1 MQGVGCNTFI
11 LTAFPKKKKIFD
23 VHSIA
28 SMQSYGIH
36 TVPCILDNYLNI
48 IQFYSAKNFIDFMYY
63 HWSIRYHRSDRMPF
77 CNRSSDVLQRS
88 YGVIEEIIL
97 CVATHH
103 MIWCRDLWC
112 VAKEHTKS
120 WKKNMGS
127 FKSFLWSFKR
137 LFWVLQVFKWNR
149 LEVLETQRHRD
160 TETVTG
166 THRYKNH
173 TDMKTH

>member
-1 MQGVGCNTFI
+1 M
-11 LTAFPKKKKIFD
+11 
-23 VHSIA
+23 H
-28 SMQSYGIH
+28 
-36 TVPCILDNYLNI
+36 YL
-48 IQFYSAKNFIDFMYY
+48 
-63 HWSIRYHRSDRMPF
+63 WSIRYHQNNRMP
-77 CNRSSDVLQRS
+77 CYKRSSGVLQRS

-160 TETVTG
+160 TETVTE
-166 THRYKNH
+166 THKYKNH
-173 TDMKTH
+173 TDMKTHWYAGTHAHRQCSQFGLVVLYYPLDYMYQYSAILSCMLAKAKPQ